1 MKYCLDGIIAFSTMP
16 LKISSYIGGLTVFLS
31 LVYAIITVIR
41 KLVSNISVDGFTQL
55 VILIS
60 FLGGIQLFTI
70 GIMGEYLAKNYIET
84 KKRPIYI
91 AREIIDYDENAQI
104 QTKLIIC
111 SHIFIDI

>member
-1 MKYCLDGIIAFSTMP
+1 MLFRSGYVGGITI
-16 LKISSYIGGLTVFLS
+16 FLS
-31 LVYAIITVIR
+31 IVYAIVTVIR
-41 KLVSNISVDGFTQL
+41 KLVSNINVDGFTQL

-91 AREIIDYDENAQI
+91 AREIIDYDENGE
-104 QTKLIIC
+104 K
-111 SHIFIDI
+111 

>member
-1 MKYCLDGIIAFSTMP
+1 MP
-16 LKISSYIGGLTVFLS
+16 LKISGYVGGITIFLS
-31 LVYAIITVIR
+31 IVYAIVTVIR
-41 KLVSNISVDGFTQL
+41 KLVSNINVDGFTQL

-91 AREIIDYDENAQI
+91 AREIIDYDENGE
-104 QTKLIIC
+104 K
-111 SHIFIDI
+111 